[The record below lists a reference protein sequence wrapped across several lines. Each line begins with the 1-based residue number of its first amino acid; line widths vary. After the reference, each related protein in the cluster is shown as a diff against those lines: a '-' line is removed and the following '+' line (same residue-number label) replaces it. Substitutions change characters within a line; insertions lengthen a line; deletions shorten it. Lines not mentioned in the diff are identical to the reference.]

1 MQTMISG
8 DPQVEPLI
16 QVFELFLLR
25 DATLEQM
32 REPTSVATRAM
43 LDSGMSPDIVL
54 RILEGALQT
63 AVAEILDPDASV
75 KAEELREQLGPWMLA
90 ECFDTNKVGA
100 SPPLMD

>member
-1 MQTMISG
+1 MQMMISG

-43 LDSGMSPDIVL
+43 LDSRMSPDIVL

-63 AVAEILDPDASV
+63 AVAEIPDPAASA

-90 ECFDTNKVGA
+90 ACFDSTKDGA
-100 SPPLMD
+100 SPPLRD